1 MAIRLKDFTDRPE
14 PLAPGHRACAGC
26 AAPSAFRQIL
36 MVAGPNTVVGCA
48 TGCMEVVTTIFPYSA
63 WRVPFIH
70 NAFENSAA
78 TISGA
83 EAAYTALK
91 RLGRIPADPKINF
104 IAFGGDGGTYDIGF
118 QSLSGAMERGHNML
132 YVCYDNE
139 AYMNTGIQRSSA
151 TPKGA
156 ATMTAPAGKA
166 HPGKEQHRKDLTACI
181 IAHNIPYVAQ
191 AAPHNPRDLM
201 AKAQKALDVDGPAFM
216 NVLAPCHRGW
226 RCKIEE
232 AMEMARLAVQTCF
245 WPLFEVERGVWKIT
259 YKPKEKKPLTDWLER
274 QGRFKH
280 LFKPGNEAILE
291 DLQAEVDRK
300 WADLLAREAA
310 SKEQAEAGS

>member
-1 MAIRLKDFTDRPE
+1 MALRLKDLTERPE
-14 PLAPGHRACAGC
+14 LLAGGHRACAGC
-26 AAPSAFRQIL
+26 TAPSVIRQFL
-36 MVAGPNTVVGCA
+36 LAAGKHTVVGSA
-48 TGCMEVVTTIFPYSA
+48 TGCMEVVTTIYPYTA

-78 TISGA
+78 TISCA
-83 EAAYTALK
+83 EAAYRSLQ
-91 RLGRIPADPKINF
+91 RLGRIPADKKIHF
-104 IAFGGDGGTYDIGF
+104 IAMGGDGGTYDIGF

-191 AAPHNPRDLM
+191 ASPHNPRDLM
-201 AKAQKALDVDGPAFM
+201 AKVQKALAVDGPAFM

-226 RCKIEE
+226 RFKVEE
-232 AMEMARLAVQTCF
+232 GMALARLAVDTCF
-245 WPLFEVERGVWKIT
+245 WPLFEVDHGVWKIT
-259 YKPKEKKPLTDWLER
+259 YKPKEKKPLTAWLEP

-280 LFKPGNEAILE
+280 LFKPGNEAIIE
-291 DLQAEVDRK
+291 ELQAEVDRK
-300 WADLLAREAA
+300 WDELLAREAA
-310 SKEQAEAGS
+310 ADRAAG